1 MIECDEIRRHFSA
14 PAKPLLLHTI
24 YGRIPDAI
32 VIAGSIV
39 FLSRVTLMKSVH
51 HSPVFFLQLTI
62 FGPVQI
68 SRGRGARHVTSFPG
82 YPCQNVPKFINQGSS
97 AMPRIYLE
105 FRIEH
110 EPIG

>member
-39 FLSRVTLMKSVH
+39 FLSRVTLRKGVH

-82 YPCQNVPKFINQGSS
+82 YPCQNVLCPEVYKPGEFSDATNL
-97 AMPRIYLE
+97 PRVSH
-105 FRIEH
+105 RT
-110 EPIG
+110 

>member
-39 FLSRVTLMKSVH
+39 FLSSHINEGRQ
-51 HSPVFFLQLTI
+51 VFFLQLTI

-82 YPCQNVPKFINQGSS
+82 YPCQNVLCPEVYKPGEFSDATNL
-97 AMPRIYLE
+97 PRVSH
-105 FRIEH
+105 RT
-110 EPIG
+110 